1 MLLQIVSFIFPFI
14 TITFLFST
22 AVSICPESIA
32 GEKERGTLS
41 SILLTPVKRHE
52 IVLGKIL
59 ALSLTSLLSGIVSSL
74 GVLFSLPNLMGLS
87 IKDLFPNVGSI
98 FLLLLVLLSLLFVFV
113 SFATLVSTLCK
124 SIKEASSFLSPLM
137 GLFLVLTMIPLF
149 ADVSSLGFSF
159 IPILNVT
166 ASMALIIQGVPIFT
180 LAPYLAITITMNL
193 LLALGL
199 VFLTGY
205 LFRKEKVMITR

>member
-1 MLLQIVSFIFPFI
+1 MRSPIS
-14 TITFLFST
+14 S
-22 AVSICPESIA
+22 PESA
-32 GEKERGTLS
+32 FS
-41 SILLTPVKRHE
+41 
-52 IVLGKIL
+52 
-59 ALSLTSLLSGIVSSL
+59 ALIS
-74 GVLFSLPNLMGLS
+74 
-87 IKDLFPNVGSI
+87 FP
-98 FLLLLVLLSLLFVFV
+98 
-113 SFATLVSTLCK
+113 
-124 SIKEASSFLSPLM
+124 
-137 GLFLVLTMIPLF
+137 MIPLF